1 MDDQKLAAFMDAARG
16 AHAHATARLGT
27 IDTEIRLGPAKARL
41 RACGEPIHE
50 RLTDMLVLPEDQ
62 APYGDAEAEILAFD
76 TATSGVP
83 MPAPPWTPAAY
94 RPGCEVEG
102 LRHGRFLGSYM
113 VDHAALTLY
122 DRERKLGIYWARDAP
137 ALQACQ
143 EAAPLRNV
151 LRWIAM
157 DAGAH
162 IVHAAAVGE
171 GDDGVLILGAKG
183 AGKST
188 TSLAA
193 MLQGQTFVAD
203 DFCLLDDLGGVWRA
217 APLTHT
223 ARVTDE
229 TLALLPAL
237 GARITNPDAP
247 PDHKAE
253 ITVADRLAE
262 GVTVRALTTPVRV
275 PVTGPARPVDRITFV
290 RSVLAGTV
298 GVFAGMSQETLA
310 LLVRLS
316 EELPC
321 YVLPI
326 GPDLEGAGRT
336 VAELVRSTTQVPA

>member
-1 MDDQKLAAFMDAARG
+1 MDAARD
-16 AHAHATARLGT
+16 AHAHAAARTGT
-27 IDTEIRLGPAKARL
+27 IDTEIALGPARATV
-41 RACGEPIHE
+41 RACGTPLHE
-50 RLTDMLVLPEDQ
+50 RLTEMLVLPSGQ
-62 APYGDAEAEILAFD
+62 APRDGARAEILAFD

-113 VDHAALTLY
+113 IDHAALTIY
-122 DRERKLGIYWARDAP
+122 DRERAFGIYWALDAP
-137 ALQACQ
+137 ALGACQ

-162 IVHAAAVGE
+162 LVHAAAVGD
-171 GDDGVLILGAKG
+171 GDDGVLVLGAKG

-193 MLQGQTFVAD
+193 MLQGLTFVAD
-203 DFCLLDDLGGVWRA
+203 DFCLLDDTDGAWRA
-217 APLTHT
+217 TPLTHT

-237 GARITNPDAP
+237 RHRITNHGAP
-247 PDHKAE
+247 ADHKAE
-253 ITVADRLAE
+253 ITVADHLAE
-262 GVTVRALTTPVRV
+262 GLAIRALTTPVRAA
-275 PVTGPARPVDRITFV
+275 VTGPARPVDRTTFV
-290 RSVLAGTV
+290 RAVLAGTV
-298 GVFAGMSQETLA
+298 GVFAGMGQETLA

-321 YVLPI
+321 FALPI
-326 GPDLEGAGRT
+326 GPELRGAGRT
-336 VAELVRSTTQVPA
+336 VAELVHATAQVPA